1 MDKVVANTFQKIMKD
16 GEKKAP
22 VKSIKLKV
30 KFDTREKEKK
40 KKDMARRM
48 NRNLPSPLKK

>member
-1 MDKVVANTFQKIMKD
+1 MDKLVGHTFQKIMKE

-30 KFDTREKEKK
+30 KFDTGDAKNKALKNKK
-40 KKDMARRM
+40 SVKNFADKG
-48 NRNLPSPLKK
+48 NI